1 MRIGEDLCLC
11 FGECYHRNSDCFG
24 RISRLIEAFSQ
35 FDTVEL
41 SNISH
46 GSGSYITTLSVLN
59 SSRLRVSFQM
69 VSLQLHSDY
78 FMSQCIIWLTYK
90 APNLSQPP
98 RELYLD
104 EKLGFPGVRALLRGL
119 ISVGFY
125 QIIMH
130 GSSSFFG
137 KMFSVPKEIDNV
149 K

>member
-1 MRIGEDLCLC
+1 MQIGEHYCC
-11 FGECYHRNSDCFG
+11 CYRECYYWNSDCFG
-24 RISRLIEAFSQ
+24 KISRLIEAFSQ

-90 APNLSQPP
+90 SPNLSQPP
-98 RELYLD
+98 RELYVD
-104 EKLGFPGVRALLRGL
+104 ASLGFPGVRTLLRGL

-130 GSSSFFG
+130 GSSSF
-137 KMFSVPKEIDNV
+137 SVKCFLFRKKLIM
-149 K
+149 